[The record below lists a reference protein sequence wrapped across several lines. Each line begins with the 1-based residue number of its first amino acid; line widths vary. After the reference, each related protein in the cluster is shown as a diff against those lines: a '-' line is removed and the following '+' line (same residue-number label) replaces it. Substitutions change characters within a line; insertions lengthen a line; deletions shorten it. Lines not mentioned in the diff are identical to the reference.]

1 MSDRPSWGATGD
13 RTTRAEPATRDRRTS
28 AAFTAVRYPLVPVP
42 RLALDTV
49 ARRAGVHP
57 DLIRRFVALGLVDA
71 ERDAAGRLVFDSA
84 APATIARVQRLRSG
98 LCLNYAS
105 IGLVLD
111 LLDRISLLEAAL
123 RRTGTRSDIPPWT

>member
-1 MSDRPSWGATGD
+1 MNDRPAGAAGSGGAGVSARPVRTGAD
-13 RTTRAEPATRDRRTS
+13 LTAS
-28 AAFTAVRYPLVPVP
+28 TAVRYALVPVP
-42 RLALDTV
+42 RLSLTAVALSS
-49 ARRAGVHP
+49 GLHP

-71 ERDAAGRLVFDSA
+71 ERDAAGRLVFDPT
-84 APATIARVQRLRSG
+84 APAVLARIQRLRTG

-123 RRTGTRSDIPPWT
+123 RGRGTRSDTPPWT